1 MRNKKLVRIFF
12 VIFYLFFNSPVL
24 SEEFYFE
31 TPEILAFENGNLLK
45 ALKGGK
51 AITDKNVE
59 VIADEFEYNKITT
72 LLKAQKNAQVIDS
85 ENKITIYAN
94 KIFYLKNKEKI
105 FTKGKTK
112 IIIGDEYFIW
122 SSDIVFLR
130 NKMEIFSSEKTSLK
144 DYNNLNFYT
153 SESFKYKILDKLFRG
168 KNINMFTSDEDEYLF
183 SDGFVNLK
191 NNEIQ
196 GKDVLVNFNKE
207 MFNNLDN
214 EPRLKG
220 NAAYSNQLTTKVS
233 KGVFTTCKKRNGK
246 CPPWKVESEEI
257 EHNKKKKIVYYKNA
271 WLKVYNVPVMYYPRF
286 FHPDPTVDRQ
296 SGLLKPQIGRSKILG
311 SSSYIPYFYVISDER
326 DLTFK
331 PRFFDNN
338 KYTLQTEYRHVT
350 KNSENILDLSLTKG
364 HDSGPNDKNNSR
376 SHFFSYS
383 KISPNFENFKN
394 SNINIQLQRTSND
407 TYLKLFDL
415 ESPLFGLSEG
425 SYKSKSIGTLNSYI
439 DLSASN
445 DDFSFN
451 GSVTAYEKLNTA
463 NSDRYEFIFPNYD
476 LSKIIDTNDKL
487 NGTLSFNS
495 AGSQHYHT
503 TNVTESIV
511 RNDLSYSSEDKFLN
525 IGIKNKYNMLFKNIN
540 TKGKN
545 SSKFKEDIET
555 EILSSFLFESS
566 YPLIRNGINF
576 DNFLTPKLA
585 LKYSPNS
592 MKNLKNNDRRID
604 TNNIWALNRIASSDT
619 VESGQSLTIGAEYK
633 KTRKIKNSNYK
644 SSVFDDDVLL
654 DIDEP
659 LNVVEFELAT
669 MFRDEVNENMPS
681 NSTLG
686 NKSSDVFGYLELSP
700 NKILKADYSF
710 VMDNSLDNVKE
721 HKIGTTFTVNN
732 FITKFN
738 FTEQSEPLGTT
749 HYLSNTT
756 EYTFNESSSILF
768 QTRRNKRIDLTEYYN
783 FAYQY
788 KNDCLTAAVKYNKE
802 YYTNRD
808 IKPTQELFFT
818 LTIVPLGGYSTKN
831 VFEKK
836 NN

>member
-1 MRNKKLVRIFF
+1 MKNKKIIKTLF
-12 VIFYLFFNSPVL
+12 VIFYLFFGNYAF

-31 TPEILAFENGNLLK
+31 TPEILAYENGNLLK

-59 VIADEFEYNKITT
+59 VIADEFEFNKITT
-72 LLKAQKNAQVIDS
+72 LLKAQKNAQVIDK

-105 FTKGKTK
+105 YTEGKTK
-112 IIIGDEYFIW
+112 IVIGDEYFIW
-122 SSDIVFLR
+122 SSDIFFLR
-130 NKMEIFSSEKTSLK
+130 NEMEIFSGKKTSLK

-153 SESFKYKILDKLFRG
+153 TESFKYKILDKLFRG

-191 NNEIQ
+191 NNEMQ
-196 GKDVLVNFNKE
+196 GKDLLVNFNKE
-207 MFNNLDN
+207 MFNNSDN

-220 NAAYSNQLTTKVS
+220 NTAYSNQLTTKVS
-233 KGVFTTCKKRNGK
+233 KGVFTTCKKRDGK
-246 CPPWKVESEEI
+246 CPPWKVESREV
-257 EHNKKKKIVYYKNA
+257 EHNKTKKIVYYKNA
-271 WLKVYNVPVMYYPRF
+271 WLKVYDVPVMYYPRF
-286 FHPDPTVDRQ
+286 FHPDPTVERQ

-311 SSSYIPYFYVISDER
+311 SSSYIPYFYVISDEK

-350 KNSENILDLSLTKG
+350 KKSENIIDLSLTKG
-364 HDSGPNDKNNSR
+364 HNSGPNDPKDSR
-376 SHFFSYS
+376 SHFFSHS
-383 KISPNFENFKN
+383 KISPDFEYFEN
-394 SNINIQLQRTSND
+394 SNINIQLQKTSND
-407 TYLKLFDL
+407 TYLKLFNL
-415 ESPLFGLSEG
+415 ESPLFGFQEG
-425 SYKSKSIGTLNSYI
+425 SYKSKSIGTLNSYV
-439 DLSASN
+439 DLKASN

-451 GSVTAYEKLNTA
+451 TSMQVYEKLNTA
-463 NSDRYEFIFPNYD
+463 NSNRYEYIFPNYD
-476 LSKIIDTNDKL
+476 LSKIIDTNDRLK
-487 NGTLSFNS
+487 GTLSFNS

-503 TNVTESIV
+503 TNITESIV
-511 RNDLSYSSEDKFLN
+511 RNDLSYSSQDKFLSM
-525 IGIKNKYNMLFKNIN
+525 GIKNKYNMLFKNIN

-545 SSKFKEDIET
+545 STKFKKNLET

-576 DNFLTPKLA
+576 DSYLTPKLA

-592 MKNLKNNDRRID
+592 MKNLKNDDRRIN
-604 TNNIWALNRIASSDT
+604 TNNIWSVNRIANSDT
-619 VESGQSLTIGAEYK
+619 VESGQSLTIGTEYK
-633 KTRKIKNSNYK
+633 KSRKINNSNYK
-644 SSVFDDDVLL
+644 SSLFDNNLVLDVE
-654 DIDEP
+654 EP

-686 NKSSDVFGYLELSP
+686 NKSSDIFGYLALSP
-700 NKILKADYSF
+700 NKILKTDYSF
-710 VMDNSLDNVKE
+710 VIDNNIDKIKE
-721 HKIGTTFTVNN
+721 HNVSTTFTVNN

-738 FTEQSEPLGTT
+738 FTEQNQPLGNT
-749 HYLSNTT
+749 HYISNTT

-788 KNDCLTAAVKYNKE
+788 KNDCLTAAIKYNKE

-831 VFEKK
+831 VFDNK
-836 NN
+836 